1 MILLPF
7 PLGASPRILVR
18 TYACLG
24 LIGATCVVQAAE
36 GFKLRQPPF
45 GLFGGEL
52 AAPLDNSGF
61 FGTASLTYS
70 RIEKLVDGA
79 GNNMTVSPRSIP
91 LPTGT
96 PTGGVIPNGT
106 YTLSYGPGNI
116 DIRQSQATLNLVG
129 GYLTETEYA
138 AGHLAFAVNVPLI
151 KQSRSFTATQF
162 GAVSPIPP
170 LPCRCQSTRSHPQS
184 MDRCRRFWPRR
195 LQVKMPKFQVSAIP
209 KYLRYGYAIAISLRL
224 RQALRCTCQPVPM
237 TRIADRIQARV
248 TSTPCAPAW
257 RSAMR

>member
-170 LPCRCQSTRSHPQS
+170 AA
-184 MDRCRRFWPRR
+184 
-195 LQVKMPKFQVSAIP
+195 LQVPVNAVASAVNGQVQAVLAAQAASQNAEVSGFGDTEISALWIRHSNQL
-209 KYLRYGYAIAISLRL
+209 KVAAGASLYLPTGTYDKNRGPNPGSGNF
-224 RQALRCTCQPVPM
+224 
-237 TRIADRIQARV
+237 
-248 TSTPCAPAW
+248 
-257 RSAMR
+257 